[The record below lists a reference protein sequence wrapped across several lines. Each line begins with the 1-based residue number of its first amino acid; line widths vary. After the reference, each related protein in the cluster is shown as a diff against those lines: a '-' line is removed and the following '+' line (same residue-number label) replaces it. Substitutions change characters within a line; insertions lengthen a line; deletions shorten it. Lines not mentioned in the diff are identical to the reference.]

1 MGTKL
6 LLLDSLLQETSQKQ
20 LENMGLNVDQ
30 ELFEAFGFYA
40 AVVLVKM
47 LFMAFLTARQRFGTG
62 TFISSED
69 IVGKEKKGFTTAP
82 NENVERVRRAHLN
95 DIENI
100 APFFCLGLLYIFTSP
115 ALATA
120 LLVFRIFAACRIAH
134 SIVYLLVIP
143 QVRFFKTTQL
153 LNLHLLSLF

>member
-1 MGTKL
+1 
-6 LLLDSLLQETSQKQ
+6 
-20 LENMGLNVDQ
+20 MGLNVDQ
-30 ELFEAFGFYA
+30 ELFEAFAFYA

-100 APFFCLGLLYIFTSP
+100 VPFFCLGLLYIFTSP

-143 QVRFFKTTQL
+143 QPARALAFFGGMGV
-153 LNLHLLSLF
+153 NLFMGYKIITAFI